1 MNAGEGK
8 SINKASKCKTAT
20 REGPKQGLKSV
31 DFARLFGISSRSKT
45 VGRGFKSYCP
55 CQKIQVKSRLG
66 FFHLCSQDTTSF
78 AWLHAT
84 SFSRWL
90 TSFRR
95 SRHKWTRLHFVQ
107 MMCFAMKWAYA
118 QWCCATCKL
127 IRLRRDLVRKHLKYP
142 RICGIIV
149 QRKVVIGVEAAFND
163 IDALV
168 LSVIY
173 QNNQI
178 DLVKWIGMIDFYE
191 RIILTFDEL
200 NTSLE
205 KLQKCGFIKFSN
217 GEFILLTE
225 IENLFPK
232 SFKIRNCEKI
242 YNKLA
247 KKKCIEVMESR
258 FVLSEAEYTEAVNRY
273 RKTAKSSHI

>member
-1 MNAGEGK
+1 M
-8 SINKASKCKTAT
+8 
-20 REGPKQGLKSV
+20 
-31 DFARLFGISSRSKT
+31 
-45 VGRGFKSYCP
+45 
-55 CQKIQVKSRLG
+55 
-66 FFHLCSQDTTSF
+66 
-78 AWLHAT
+78 
-84 SFSRWL
+84 
-90 TSFRR
+90 
-95 SRHKWTRLHFVQ
+95 
-107 MMCFAMKWAYA
+107 
-118 QWCCATCKL
+118 
-127 IRLRRDLVRKHLKYP
+127 RKHLKYP

-205 KLQKCGFIKFSN
+205 KLQKCGFIKFFN
-217 GEFILLTE
+217 GEFILLPE

-232 SFKIRNCEKI
+232 SFKIRNYEKI

-247 KKKCIEVMESR
+247 KKKCIEVMDSR
-258 FVLSEAEYTEAVNRY
+258 FILSEAEYTEAVNRY
-273 RKTAKSSHI
+273 IKTAKSSHI

>member
-1 MNAGEGK
+1 M
-8 SINKASKCKTAT
+8 
-20 REGPKQGLKSV
+20 
-31 DFARLFGISSRSKT
+31 
-45 VGRGFKSYCP
+45 
-55 CQKIQVKSRLG
+55 
-66 FFHLCSQDTTSF
+66 
-78 AWLHAT
+78 
-84 SFSRWL
+84 
-90 TSFRR
+90 
-95 SRHKWTRLHFVQ
+95 
-107 MMCFAMKWAYA
+107 
-118 QWCCATCKL
+118 
-127 IRLRRDLVRKHLKYP
+127 
-142 RICGIIV
+142 
-149 QRKVVIGVEAAFND
+149 EAAFND

-200 NTSLE
+200 NISLK

-232 SFKIRNCEKI
+232 SFNIRNYEKI

-247 KKKCIEVMESR
+247 KKKCIEVMDSR
-258 FVLSEAEYTEAVNRY
+258 FVLSEAEYTEAVCKY
-273 RKTAKSSHI
+273 KKTAKKSYI

>member
-1 MNAGEGK
+1 
-8 SINKASKCKTAT
+8 
-20 REGPKQGLKSV
+20 
-31 DFARLFGISSRSKT
+31 
-45 VGRGFKSYCP
+45 
-55 CQKIQVKSRLG
+55 
-66 FFHLCSQDTTSF
+66 
-78 AWLHAT
+78 
-84 SFSRWL
+84 
-90 TSFRR
+90 
-95 SRHKWTRLHFVQ
+95 
-107 MMCFAMKWAYA
+107 
-118 QWCCATCKL
+118 
-127 IRLRRDLVRKHLKYP
+127 VRKRLKYP

-149 QRKVVIGVEAAFND
+149 QRKVVIGVETAFND

-200 NTSLE
+200 NISLK

-232 SFKIRNCEKI
+232 SFNIRNYEKI

-247 KKKCIEVMESR
+247 KKKCIEVMDSR
-258 FVLSEAEYTEAVNRY
+258 FILSEAEYTEAVNRY

>member
-1 MNAGEGK
+1 
-8 SINKASKCKTAT
+8 
-20 REGPKQGLKSV
+20 
-31 DFARLFGISSRSKT
+31 
-45 VGRGFKSYCP
+45 
-55 CQKIQVKSRLG
+55 
-66 FFHLCSQDTTSF
+66 
-78 AWLHAT
+78 
-84 SFSRWL
+84 
-90 TSFRR
+90 
-95 SRHKWTRLHFVQ
+95 
-107 MMCFAMKWAYA
+107 MK
-118 QWCCATCKL
+118 
-127 IRLRRDLVRKHLKYP
+127 
-142 RICGIIV
+142 

-200 NTSLE
+200 NISLK

-232 SFKIRNCEKI
+232 SFNIRNYEKI
-242 YNKLA
+242 YNKLE
-247 KKKCIEVMESR
+247 KKKCIEVMDSK
-258 FVLSEAEYTEAVNRY
+258 FVLSEAEYTEAVCKY
-273 RKTAKSSHI
+273 KKTAKKSYI

>member
-1 MNAGEGK
+1 M
-8 SINKASKCKTAT
+8 
-20 REGPKQGLKSV
+20 
-31 DFARLFGISSRSKT
+31 
-45 VGRGFKSYCP
+45 
-55 CQKIQVKSRLG
+55 
-66 FFHLCSQDTTSF
+66 
-78 AWLHAT
+78 
-84 SFSRWL
+84 
-90 TSFRR
+90 
-95 SRHKWTRLHFVQ
+95 
-107 MMCFAMKWAYA
+107 
-118 QWCCATCKL
+118 
-127 IRLRRDLVRKHLKYP
+127 
-142 RICGIIV
+142 
-149 QRKVVIGVEAAFND
+149 EAAFND

-200 NTSLE
+200 NISLK

-232 SFKIRNCEKI
+232 SFNIRNYEKI

-247 KKKCIEVMESR
+247 KKKCIEVMDSR
-258 FVLSEAEYTEAVNRY
+258 FILSEAEYTEAVCKY
-273 RKTAKSSHI
+273 RKTAKKSSI

>member
-1 MNAGEGK
+1 MA
-8 SINKASKCKTAT
+8 
-20 REGPKQGLKSV
+20 
-31 DFARLFGISSRSKT
+31 
-45 VGRGFKSYCP
+45 
-55 CQKIQVKSRLG
+55 
-66 FFHLCSQDTTSF
+66 
-78 AWLHAT
+78 
-84 SFSRWL
+84 
-90 TSFRR
+90 
-95 SRHKWTRLHFVQ
+95 
-107 MMCFAMKWAYA
+107 
-118 QWCCATCKL
+118 
-127 IRLRRDLVRKHLKYP
+127 RKHLKYP
-142 RICGIIV
+142 RICDIMKK
-149 QRKVVIGVEAAFND
+149 RKVVIGVEAAFND

-191 RIILTFDEL
+191 RIILSFDEL
-200 NTSLE
+200 NISLK

-232 SFKIRNCEKI
+232 SFNIRNYEKI

-247 KKKCIEVMESR
+247 KKKCIEVMDSR
-258 FVLSEAEYTEAVNRY
+258 FILSEAEYTEAVNRY

>member
-1 MNAGEGK
+1 
-8 SINKASKCKTAT
+8 
-20 REGPKQGLKSV
+20 
-31 DFARLFGISSRSKT
+31 
-45 VGRGFKSYCP
+45 
-55 CQKIQVKSRLG
+55 
-66 FFHLCSQDTTSF
+66 
-78 AWLHAT
+78 
-84 SFSRWL
+84 
-90 TSFRR
+90 
-95 SRHKWTRLHFVQ
+95 
-107 MMCFAMKWAYA
+107 MK
-118 QWCCATCKL
+118 K
-127 IRLRRDLVRKHLKYP
+127 
-142 RICGIIV
+142 
-149 QRKVVIGVEAAFND
+149 RKVVIGVEAAFND

-200 NTSLE
+200 NISLK

-232 SFKIRNCEKI
+232 SFNIRNYEKI

-247 KKKCIEVMESR
+247 KKKCIEVMDSR
-258 FVLSEAEYTEAVNRY
+258 FILSEAEYTEAVNRY